1 VVVNKQPGEVIVFS
15 SAQGA
20 RTTQTKGDMRFA
32 GGLLH
37 IVDNLLIPPTR
48 LEPTLKAFSL
58 DSFFGALHA
67 AELMPTLAE
76 EQNVTIFAP
85 RDEAL
90 ALVGG
95 TLSSLDT
102 DALARVM
109 GYHVVSNRVI
119 SSAELSNGTRLDTR
133 AGSGAALT
141 VRRSGNDLYVDS
153 SRVVQPDILI
163 ANGVLHVVENVLNPD
178 AGGVVPNP
186 EVATQGPVWPVSE
199 ADGVFTSAIPCS
211 VDCPTATATETTSSS
226 LRTTATA
233 DPTGGSPD
241 RDDNAGESV
250 GFSAAGIAVGVIG
263 AVFMAVA

>member
-48 LEPTLKAFSL
+48 LEPTLEAFSL

-85 RDEAL
+85 RDEAP

-95 TLSSLDT
+95 TLSRLDT
-102 DALARVM
+102 DALARVV
-109 GYHVVSNRVI
+109 GYHVIPGRVI

-133 AGSGAALT
+133 AGGGAALT

-199 ADGVFTSAIPCS
+199 ADSVFTSAIPCS
-211 VDCPTATATETTSSS
+211 VDCPTTTATETSSS
-226 LRTTATA
+226 SRTTATA

-241 RDDNAGESV
+241 RDDNAGGRFGV
-250 GFSAAGIAVGVIG
+250 SAAGVAVGVIG